1 MFEFLHSKKQKGF
14 TLIELLV
21 VISIIGTLSGMVMVT
36 FKGTTQKAKIA
47 RGQSFSASVQN
58 ILGAECL
65 GAWNF
70 NEGSGTTAINSMGI
84 NHGTILGGAAYSPDT
99 PNGSAASGGYS
110 LNFDGSDDYVA
121 VSANLTGGLRQITI
135 EAWVNADRASSMV
148 FTTGNAVILHFRGA
162 GFYLT
167 AEDGTISNYL
177 GWSPA
182 PEIGRWTHLVATWNG
197 DKMSLYQDGMQQT
210 ATRSW
215 SGGATGRLISST
227 IFYIGRY
234 FNASQPAFQGRID
247 SVKLYGQAITA
258 GRVRTNYLAG
268 LKNLFARRII
278 TQEEYRERV
287 SAANQKYVLR
297 EQEK

>member
-1 MFEFLHSKKQKGF
+1 M
-14 TLIELLV
+14 IELLV

-167 AEDGTISNYL
+167 AEDGTISNDPAEL
-177 GWSPA
+177 AAMNAHTTMWSPYTSRMIFSDWA
-182 PEIGRWTHLVATWNG
+182 VEDGSFLRLNTLTLGYTLPKSLLNKARIESLRFYVTGYNVALWTNYSGYDPEV
-197 DKMSLYQDGMQQT
+197 
-210 ATRSW
+210 
-215 SGGATGRLISST
+215 ST
-227 IFYIGRY
+227 IR
-234 FNASQPAFQGRID
+234 
-247 SVKLYGQAITA
+247 
-258 GRVRTNYLAG
+258 RTNLSPGVDYSAYPRSRQLVFG
-268 LKNLFARRII
+268 VNLNF
-278 TQEEYRERV
+278 
-287 SAANQKYVLR
+287 
-297 EQEK
+297 